1 MNNGIRIVKTSD
13 PNIIEHI
20 LPFMEKLINKNHE
33 NYKLET
39 FTKWLRT
46 AISNPLVNVWIA
58 VKKGN
63 KFYADDSG
71 ISGYLISTMTADI
84 EIEFMNIVQ
93 LYSNNKK
100 VTKDLLAASE
110 SYAKRHGIKL
120 SAGIS
125 KRNPKA
131 WEKEY
136 GYKLKS
142 YNLIKE
148 L

>member
-1 MNNGIRIVKTSD
+1 MNNGIKIIKTSD

-33 NYKLET
+33 RYKLET

-46 AISNPLVNVWIA
+46 AISNPLVNIWVA
-58 VKKGN
+58 VRQGN

-71 ISGYLISTMTADI
+71 INGYLISTITADI
-84 EIEFMNIVQ
+84 EIEYMNIIH
-93 LYSNNKK
+93 LYSDNKK
-100 VTKDLLAASE
+100 VTKDLLTTSE
-110 SYAKRHGIKL
+110 NWAKKHGIKI

-131 WEKEY
+131 WQKAY
-136 GYKLKS
+136 GYKLNS
-142 YNLIKE
+142 YNMIKE

>member
-39 FTKWLRT
+39 FIKYLRT

-71 ISGYLISTMTADI
+71 ISGYLISTINSDI
-84 EIEFMNIVQ
+84 EYEFMNIIH
-93 LYSNNKK
+93 LYSDNKN
-100 VTKDLLAASE
+100 VTKNLLVAAE
-110 SYAKRHGIKL
+110 SYAKRHGITK
-120 SAGIS
+120 SIGVS

-131 WEKEY
+131 WQKAY